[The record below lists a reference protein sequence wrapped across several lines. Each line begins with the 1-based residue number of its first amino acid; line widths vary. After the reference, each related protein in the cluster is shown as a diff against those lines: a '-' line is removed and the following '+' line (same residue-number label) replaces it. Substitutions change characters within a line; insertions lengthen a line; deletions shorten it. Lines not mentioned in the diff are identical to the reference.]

1 MLWNQYM
8 QGHPVYERSSKR
20 CLLLIFSKNTV
31 ITNMSNSYL
40 DNVEIIACTTIY
52 ENYSTLIVKL

>member
-1 MLWNQYM
+1 M